1 MGSSFPVLIPAAGRG
16 TRLRP
21 ITEYV
26 SKAMLPLGSTPLID
40 VVIKEAVEAG
50 AAPIVVVGSPDDE
63 ALRRYLDDHA
73 HANRIRWAV
82 QSSPDGLADALLEGY
97 ELLSDDVAA
106 MMLPDNIILGGEGLG
121 DLMDYQP
128 EEDEVVWG
136 KTMVSRR
143 AAHYFG
149 NSGDYRPVEPKPTDV
164 ESVVGLQPKEEG
176 YFVDRD
182 LEWPAPRLIGRVLLP
197 PRFFEIAQ
205 SADPDPRTG
214 ELDDV
219 PIFRRLLE
227 SRPGRAIPVSGDVY
241 DAGEPDT
248 YLRLA
253 ADYFQRSGVRHD
265 D

>member
-1 MGSSFPVLIPAAGRG
+1 
-16 TRLRP
+16 
-21 ITEYV
+21 
-26 SKAMLPLGSTPLID
+26 
-40 VVIKEAVEAG
+40 
-50 AAPIVVVGSPDDE
+50 
-63 ALRRYLDDHA
+63 
-73 HANRIRWAV
+73 
-82 QSSPDGLADALLEGY
+82 
-97 ELLSDDVAA
+97 VAA
-106 MMLPDNIILGGEGLG
+106 MMLPDNIILDGEGLG

-241 DAGEPDT
+241 DAGEPDN